1 MAETLFHEGSFC
13 LLQLGSADSCL
24 VGDSFLTIEDKHLSV
39 CEVLCEGRQVFG
51 EVLGESS
58 LFDSGLGSESP
69 VLVLDHFEGLLNN
82 LRVGADVK
90 GVDSVGKVLDLN
102 LALGRLQFFLVEVVF
117 EGGNQF
123 LRLGRFL
130 IETAELDLLA
140 EEVDCFFGLG

>member
-1 MAETLFHEGSFC
+1 M
-13 LLQLGSADSCL
+13 
-24 VGDSFLTIEDKHLSV
+24 
-39 CEVLCEGRQVFG
+39 
-51 EVLGESS
+51 
-58 LFDSGLGSESP
+58 
-69 VLVLDHFEGLLNN
+69 
-82 LRVGADVK
+82 K